1 MLEPTVVNGQILL
14 KVQSLTKDF
23 PIGGNVLSRIAGHT
37 RVMRAVNEVSFTINR
52 GEVVGLVGESGCGK
66 STSALMLLRL
76 LNATSGKIHYRGK
89 EITELQGAELTSFR
103 RQVQMVFQDSH
114 SALNPRK
121 VVRRTLHEAL
131 RARYGRTPDLEEKA
145 IELLRTTGLGVEI
158 LGRYPHELSG
168 GQRQRIGIARA
179 MAMEPEFIVADEPVS
194 SLDVSLQAQIINVFQ
209 SLREERGLTMML
221 ISHDLALVNF
231 LCNRVL
237 VMYAGEVVESGIS
250 EQVMKHAAHPYTQAL
265 IGAVPRG
272 LAGRGQRTQALAG
285 TSETLGKGCS
295 FAPRCPVATQY
306 CQEVAPKNKA
316 ISEGH
321 TAACHLL

>member
-1 MLEPTVVNGQILL
+1 MNDQLLLEV
-14 KVQSLTKDF
+14 KSLTKDF
-23 PIGGNVLSRIAGHT
+23 PVGGSLLSRITGST
-37 RVMRAVNEVSFTINR
+37 PVMRAVNDLNFRIHR

-76 LNATSGKIHYRGK
+76 LNKTRGTIRYRGQ
-89 EITELQGAELTSFR
+89 EITELDGAELTSFR

-121 VVRRTLHEAL
+121 VVRRTLKEAL
-131 RARYGRTPDLEEKA
+131 RARYGKTSDLEDKA
-145 IELLRTTGLGVEI
+145 IELLRTTGLGADV
-158 LGRYPHELSG
+158 LSRYPHELSG

-209 SLREERGLTMML
+209 ALREKRGLTMIL

-231 LCNRVL
+231 LCDRVL
-237 VMYAGEVVESGIS
+237 VMYAGEMVESGDS
-250 EQVMKHAAHPYTQAL
+250 ESVMKHAAHPYTQAL

-272 LAGRGQRTQALAG
+272 LAGRGRQEKTLAG
-285 TSETLGKGCS
+285 TSEVLGEGCS
-295 FAPRCPVATQY
+295 FAPRCPAAMQR
-306 CQEVAPKNKA
+306 CHEIAPKNTTVA
-316 ISEGH
+316 EGH